1 MVERETIGQPRRGEI
16 SIGGH
21 LLSAAYKVPRQQL
34 RESILRVDPDEGVI
48 ERSRKPIKRKI
59 YVSDGPHY
67 CWHIDGNHKLIKWG
81 IVIHGCVDGGCM
93 RKKNTVSIY
102 GLIESVF
109 FFSHNVYAENS
120 TYTVS

>member
-81 IVIHGCVDGGCM
+81 IVIHGCVDGGCT
-93 RKKNTVSIY
+93 RTIIY
-102 GLIESVF
+102 LAARDNN
-109 FFSHNVYAENS
+109 FS
-120 TYTVS
+120 